1 MAKFSR
7 FDPRNK
13 NRDRNKQR
21 SLNKDVRIRYE
32 DQSRNKNKQLALE
45 NVWDDEY
52 EDWDDSHDR

>member
-1 MAKFSR
+1 MAKYSR

-21 SLNKDVRIRYE
+21 SLNRDIRIRQE
-32 DQSRNKNKQLALE
+32 DQPRTKIKGYAVES
-45 NVWDDEY
+45 VWYDEY

>member
-21 SLNKDVRIRYE
+21 SLNKDVRIRHE
-32 DQSRNKNKQLALE
+32 DQPRNKNKQFVLE
-45 NVWDDEY
+45 NTWEDEY
-52 EDWDDSHDR
+52 EDRDDGYDR